1 MAEFFNKYMSS
12 RTAAFYIALVI
23 SVLSVIA
30 GAVAAVTLSF
40 AGNVYPVLALT
51 IAGLVIFIVLSLA
64 GQDGLGAGG
73 MALCVFAAF
82 LMLVI
87 GVYAYFLDVIQN
99 QAMGA
104 SFDILGVEGFFP
116 LVGCAG
122 ALLVCSILANILAW
136 IRMKKKPASGGK
148 RA

>member
-1 MAEFFNKYMSS
+1 M
-12 RTAAFYIALVI
+12 
-23 SVLSVIA
+23 
-30 GAVAAVTLSF
+30 
-40 AGNVYPVLALT
+40 
-51 IAGLVIFIVLSLA
+51 IFIVLSLA

-136 IRMKKKPASGGK
+136 IRMKKKTVRARK
-148 RA
+148 RVFFSLFYG